1 MLLNISLERPSQF
14 IYTVS
19 WWSNTFYTHDMVSDK
34 YTRVG
39 QTLFGS
45 LLLTVLGFVCF
56 FNQLDDLD
64 KQRVLVFV
72 SITCLE
78 LSPDIHSH
86 SSS

>member
-1 MLLNISLERPSQF
+1 M
-14 IYTVS
+14 
-19 WWSNTFYTHDMVSDK
+19 HDMVSDK
-34 YTRVG
+34 YPRVG

-64 KQRVLVFV
+64 KQHVLVFG
-72 SITCLE
+72 SIPCLE

>member
-1 MLLNISLERPSQF
+1 M
-14 IYTVS
+14 
-19 WWSNTFYTHDMVSDK
+19 HDMVSDK

-45 LLLTVLGFVCF
+45 LLLTVLSFVSF

-64 KQRVLVFV
+64 KQHVLVFG

>member
-1 MLLNISLERPSQF
+1 M
-14 IYTVS
+14 
-19 WWSNTFYTHDMVSDK
+19 HDMVSDK

-45 LLLTVLGFVCF
+45 LLLTISGFVCF

-64 KQRVLVFV
+64 KQHVLVFG
-72 SITCLE
+72 SITRLE
-78 LSPDIHSH
+78 LFPDIHSH